1 MQQQPYIG
9 LVFSLGKYQYKV
21 QQIDESEV
29 ITVRLDSDGKETEKI
44 KKFALGQWPP
54 ADASFENHSKEKD
67 NKSSSKGG
75 SKDRNRV
82 MPPHQEYDDF
92 EDASDYPSVTF
103 YYDTESQKLLVKD
116 KRGRLK
122 QEIPI
127 MTIKGKDGESA
138 YDAWCRTK
146 PKGTDVSPQ
155 AFAESLEGKPG
166 KNGKNAYEEWQEWRG
181 YVDSDEKA
189 YWNYFKG
196 DKGKDAF
203 EQWKEVHREYEN
215 PDIDDFFEYLK
226 GENGKDAYE
235 VWRDLGYN
243 GDRNAFF
250 KWIAGFV
257 ETQKGEDGKI
267 YYPHFDGFTLY
278 FTEDKEGLG
287 TRLAAQN
294 IRGKDGRTFKP
305 KFEGTKLYFDDE
317 EGEKTDEVD
326 LRGKNAYELWIENG
340 HEGASFEDFQKF
352 FSGRVVHKKYDYKDI
367 KDYKAPVQHIN
378 RQLLADS
385 ETIDASM
392 NAEQY
397 YLYRQQKIE
406 EIRDEGRKKRGNPL
420 QEFFWWCAGADT
432 SVLRM
437 CPADYSKYMGIGT
450 VIFFTAMMAFFS
462 SFTAMQFVFNAEKE
476 ENFYLGWLIAATGCL
491 IGFLAF
497 LHYGMNRKTIISW
510 TKKDE
515 DRKKEISQNTTKS
528 WTGIVSGIVI
538 FAVSLITGILCQ
550 CKDWLVIEK
559 SNGIAAVFAIF
570 WAAMIF
576 FLDRFITNTM
586 YSDGKTTIS
595 WLEFRSGL
603 PRIIISIFLGIV
615 ISAPLE
621 LRIFKTS
628 IEQQIVVDR
637 QKETEAFEIDCR
649 NKAYKNLCG
658 EINDLK
664 STIDRDSISIGK
676 YETKL
681 STITK
686 DYPKQEDYKTNKN
699 NFVGDGSGKWIFTG
713 QTEVPDVDAY
723 NKAITIWNDQHPE
736 YNETNKLAMELRDKR
751 ENNKLKLDSLTKNLN
766 DTITKIVKIE
776 SEKFVCKQD
785 TGLLRRL
792 SVLHKIAMQEG
803 KTDGYKKLVI
813 PHINV
818 PFKIKNKQYFI
829 YTEGM
834 IVFIISLLLGSLF
847 YYSLWRNEKDIKV
860 KINMLNMKLG
870 RENNQNDEEYNIVRD
885 LKEQL
890 SMQADQV
897 YDKLY
902 LYIPLAVVIAL
913 IVGLNLPGI
922 WSVVYYLMTPVGLI
936 MLLFILIDV
945 SPVFYKMM
953 LADGRYDKI
962 LHQDKLIENDL
973 IKLRLAKSLQKVN
986 ESELSSLSPFIFGRT
1001 FDKIKDLLTEKV
1013 CKDKK
1018 AVTLY
1023 DPNDNISKDIKKK
1036 NEELFQKVL
1045 GMKYRIAYAS
1055 YAAWY
1060 RNMYDLRLGYKEC
1073 DEGMD
1078 DSPEVIKD
1086 KFIVTF
1092 RSVPEVAGDIRVT
1105 PEKDAYTQ
1113 GSVIHAVAENHDGYR
1128 FVGWRDNANASA
1140 ERDISIAED
1149 KIYVAYF
1156 EKETDGM
1163 NEKEGDLLDDIDA
1176 TEG

>member
-127 MTIKGKDGESA
+127 MTIKGKDG
-138 YDAWCRTK
+138 
-146 PKGTDVSPQ
+146 
-155 AFAESLEGKPG
+155 
-166 KNGKNAYEEWQEWRG
+166 KNAYEEWQEWRG

-243 GDRNAFF
+243 GDREEFF
-250 KWIAGFV
+250 KWIAGLV
-257 ETQKGEDGKI
+257 ETHKGEDGKT

-326 LRGKNAYELWIENG
+326 LRGKNAYELWVENG

-450 VIFFTAMMAFFS
+450 VIFFTALMAFFS
-462 SFTAMQFVFNAEKE
+462 SFTAMQLVFNAEKE
-476 ENFYLGWLIAATGCL
+476 ENFYLGWLIAVAGCL
-491 IGFLAF
+491 IGFLIF
-497 LHYGMNRKTIISW
+497 LHYGLNRKTIISW
-510 TKKDE
+510 TKKGD
-515 DRKKEISQNTTKS
+515 DKKKEVKQETTKS
-528 WTGIVSGIVI
+528 WSGIVSGFMI
-538 FAVSLITGILCQ
+538 FALSLTAGIICQ
-550 CKDWLVIEK
+550 CFDCLKIEK
-559 SNGIAAVFAIF
+559 SDGIAAVFAIF

-621 LRIFKTS
+621 LKIF
-628 IEQQIVVDR
+628 EQ
-637 QKETEAFEIDCR
+637 EISEHIR
-649 NKAYKNLCG
+649 NKRYANIENEIKKDQQYQDACAKYNELQNLK
-658 EINDLK
+658 I
-664 STIDRDSISIGK
+664 
-676 YETKL
+676 
-681 STITK
+681 
-686 DYPKQEDYKTNKN
+686 
-699 NFVGDGSGKWIFTG
+699 
-713 QTEVPDVDAY
+713 DAY
-723 NKAITIWNDQHPE
+723 NYWKSIKREDFPKDTSITSSFINGTKTNTKSDGSKEDVANISSITTNKVITDESKYNEAYKKAEDKYNLRVTE
-736 YNETNKLAMELRDKR
+736 YNEY
-751 ENNKLKLDSLTKNLN
+751 S
-766 DTITKIVKIE
+766 IVKSNTYDIV
-776 SEKFVCKQD
+776 KN
-785 TGLLRRL
+785 RL
-792 SVLHKIAMQEG
+792 SKLYNSSDSVGLFERLKAMHAIAI
-803 KTDGYKKLVI
+803 DGYTRLEI
-813 PHINV
+813 PHFYLPSVI
-818 PFKIKNKQYFI
+818 FDKIWFI
-829 YTEGM
+829 YGEAVV
-834 IVFIISLLLGSLF
+834 IVVISILLVLLF
-847 YYSLWRNEKDIKV
+847 YYFLMKKKKENKAEISVLDKQYKRTDS
-860 KINMLNMKLG
+860 KIYS
-870 RENNQNDEEYNIVRD
+870 EEYNRI
-885 LKEQL
+885 KEKIERLEEQNRHIL
-890 SMQADQV
+890 N
-897 YDKLY
+897 KLW
-902 LYIPLAVVIAL
+902 LYIPLSITLALVI
-913 IVGLNLPGI
+913 GLNLPSLYGL
-922 WSVVYYLMTPVGLI
+922 VCYLTTPIGLI

-1060 RNMYDLRLGYKEC
+1060 RNMYDLKLGYKEC

-1163 NEKEGDLLDDIDA
+1163 SEKEGDLLDDIDA